1 MAESTIETL
10 PSPAAEYI
18 RDIDRA
24 LEAYLDG
31 RNDYPGQLLEAMR
44 YSLMAGGKRL
54 RPLLVL
60 LSAKVCGS
68 DPRAAMPAACAIEM
82 IHTYSLIHDDLPAMD
97 DDDMRRGK
105 PSCHAAFGESTAI
118 LAGDALLTLA
128 FEVMAKDIQPPATAA
143 ACCVALASAAGAANM
158 VGGQVD
164 DLAQESAGV
173 DADRSLEML
182 ESIHRRKTGAMLTTS
197 LRLGGLVAGASQ
209 EKIEQLDNYGRNL
222 GLAFQIVD
230 DLLDCQGDES
240 QLGKRTQ
247 KDSERGK
254 LTFPSLMGVEAS
266 RERAAGL
273 IARATEAARS
283 LGEGAEPLVA
293 LAEFVLNRN
302 R

>member
-1 MAESTIETL
+1 MAGSTIETL

-24 LEAYLDG
+24 LEAYLDD

-164 DLAQESAGV
+164 DLAQESAGA

-197 LRLGGLVAGASQ
+197 LQLGGLVAGASQ
-209 EKIEQLDNYGRNL
+209 QKIEQLDNYGRNL

-273 IARATEAARS
+273 ITRATDAARS